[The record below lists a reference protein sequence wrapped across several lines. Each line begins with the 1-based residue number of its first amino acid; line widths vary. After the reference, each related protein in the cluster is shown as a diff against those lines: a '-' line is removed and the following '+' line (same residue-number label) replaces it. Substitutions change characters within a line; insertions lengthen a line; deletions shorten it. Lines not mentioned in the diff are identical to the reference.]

1 MIEKNSKGFLVYWL
15 YVLYYYLE
23 RKINIWQKIRRRC
36 IICVSEVNV
45 IITYIIPQAFVIT
58 KYSSFIFTSNL

>member
-23 RKINIWQKIRRRC
+23 RKINIWQKIRRC

-58 KYSSFIFTSNL
+58 KYSTVIFISNL